1 MSQENKKRDA
11 FQEEVGG
18 DDIAFVDRLDASGHI
33 VRQRVDKAM
42 LDMTDRENL
51 AFRYAL

>member
-1 MSQENKKRDA
+1 MDKENKKREALQD
-11 FQEEVGG
+11 EVGR
-18 DDIAFVDRLDASGHI
+18 DNSAFVDRLDASGHS
-33 VRQRVDKAM
+33 VRQRVDKSM